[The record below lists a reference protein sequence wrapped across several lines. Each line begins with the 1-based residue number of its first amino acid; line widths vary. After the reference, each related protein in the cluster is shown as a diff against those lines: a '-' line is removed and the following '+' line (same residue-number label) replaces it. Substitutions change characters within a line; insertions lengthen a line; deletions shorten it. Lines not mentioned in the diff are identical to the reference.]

1 MDQQKIE
8 QTIPNFHSP
17 LTYGVSDAENYY
29 FEFKELNRSLSV
41 HYQGEK
47 ISKGRG
53 QGGGV
58 CLQFGECPKINE
70 VAAMII
76 N

>member
-8 QTIPNFHSP
+8 QTIPDFHSP

-41 HYQGEK
+41 HYQGGKFKREGA
-47 ISKGRG
+47 GRG
-53 QGGGV
+53 
-58 CLQFGECPKINE
+58 CMPTIW
-70 VAAMII
+70 
-76 N
+76 

>member
-8 QTIPNFHSP
+8 QTIPDFHSP

-41 HYQGEK
+41 HYQGGK
-47 ISKGRG
+47 I
-53 QGGGV
+53 
-58 CLQFGECPKINE
+58 
-70 VAAMII
+70 
-76 N
+76 

>member
-17 LTYGVSDAENYY
+17 LTYAVSDAENYY

-41 HYQGEK
+41 HYQGGGFQK
-47 ISKGRG
+47 
-53 QGGGV
+53 GGGREGV
-58 CLQFGECPKINE
+58 YAFNLVNAQK
-70 VAAMII
+70 
-76 N
+76 